1 MSIIQNVLIVDD
13 SKTELAYLASILKQ
27 GGFSIR
33 TAENAEQAMQRLEE
47 SAPDLI
53 LMDVIMPGMNGFQL
67 TRQIKRDEKF
77 SSIPIILCTS
87 KDQPTDRFWGLKQ
100 GAAEYLVKPVDAEE
114 LLEKISAL
122 KHKV

>member
-1 MSIIQNVLIVDD
+1 MSIQNILIVDD

-27 GGFSIR
+27 GGYSIR

-47 SAPDLI
+47 NAPDLI

-67 TRQIKRDEKF
+67 TRHIKKNETY
-77 SSIPIILCTS
+77 SNIPIILCTS

-100 GAAEYLVKPVDAEE
+100 GASEYLIKPVDAGE
-114 LLEKISAL
+114 LLEKIDEL
-122 KHKV
+122 K

>member
-1 MSIIQNVLIVDD
+1 MSIQSILIVDD
-13 SKTELAYLASILKQ
+13 SKTELAYLTSILKQ
-27 GGFSIR
+27 GGYSIR
-33 TAENAEQAMQRLEE
+33 TAENAEQAMQRLGEN
-47 SAPDLI
+47 APDLI

-67 TRQIKRDEKF
+67 TRKIKRETVF
-77 SSIPIILCTS
+77 SKIPIILCTS

-100 GAAEYLVKPVDAEE
+100 GATEYLVKPVDADE